1 MADDL
6 HLPSEARLILDRVET
21 REPRPDPAL
30 AAVRKLQRSL
40 MQDVGMT
47 APADAV
53 ELRPGKPLLA
63 TRLKAAELSAAA
75 LAAQAALVCKIWR
88 MRTGRRQTAAL
99 DMEGAALALK
109 SVFYQRQWAYEIAL
123 TEPSYPTVDIYPAQD
138 GRWVVINGGYPG
150 LRDGLLDL
158 LGCADSKAAVAAAIR
173 RWTAQALEDAAAKK
187 GFCAVMVRTPKEW
200 HAHCQGKALLDA
212 PVIEIEKIA
221 NGPPVPFPALS
232 DLYPPTGLRPLSGL
246 RVLDLTHVIAGPTV
260 AKTLAEQGATVL
272 HIYAPKRPRIER
284 FDMDTGHG
292 KLSTFLDLKTGADAA
307 ALRTLAG
314 SADVFAESYRPG
326 AIARLG
332 FGPAKLAAMRPG
344 IVAVSVSCYG
354 AEGPW
359 AMRPG
364 FEQLAQAATG
374 IATAEGTEAAP
385 KLASSFYP
393 NDYITGFLAALGTL
407 AALIR
412 RATEGGSY
420 HVRVSLCR
428 TAMLLLEQGTNK
440 RQPADAQVPT
450 PILARYMQECCSAL
464 GRLHHLGP
472 VLRYT
477 ETPSRWDLPP
487 APLGAHAP
495 RWPDW
500 A

>member
-1 MADDL
+1 MDNDL
-6 HLPSEARLILDRVET
+6 HLPSEARSILDRVAT
-21 REPRPDPAL
+21 LEPAPDPAL
-30 AAVRKLQRSL
+30 AAVRELQRSL
-40 MQDVGMT
+40 LKGVGMT
-47 APADAV
+47 ARADTV
-53 ELRPGKPLLA
+53 DLRPGKPLLA

-75 LAAQAALVCKIWR
+75 LAAQAALVCEIWR
-88 MRTGRRQTAAL
+88 MRTGRRQKAAL
-99 DMEGAALALK
+99 DMEGAALALQ

-123 TEPSYPTVDIYPAQD
+123 TEPSYPTIGLYQARD
-138 GRWVVINGGYPG
+138 GRWVMINGGYPE

-158 LGCADSKAAVAAAIR
+158 LGCADSTKAIAAGIAGWTAPALEEAAA
-173 RWTAQALEDAAAKK
+173 EK
-187 GFCAVMVRTPKEW
+187 GLCAVMARTAEEW
-200 HAHCQGKALLDA
+200 RDHPQGNALLHT

-292 KLSTFLDLKTGADAA
+292 KLSAFLDLTTGADAA
-307 ALRTLAG
+307 TLRTLVE

-326 AIARLG
+326 AMASLG
-332 FGPAKLAAMRPG
+332 FSAANLAEMRPG

-359 AMRPG
+359 ATRPG

-385 KLASSFYP
+385 KLALTFYP

-412 RATEGGSY
+412 RANEGGSY

-428 TAMLLLEQGTNK
+428 TAMLLLDQGENT
-440 RQPADAQVPT
+440 RPAADAKVPA
-450 PILARYMQECCSAL
+450 PILARYMQECRSAL
-464 GRLHHLGP
+464 GQLHHLGP